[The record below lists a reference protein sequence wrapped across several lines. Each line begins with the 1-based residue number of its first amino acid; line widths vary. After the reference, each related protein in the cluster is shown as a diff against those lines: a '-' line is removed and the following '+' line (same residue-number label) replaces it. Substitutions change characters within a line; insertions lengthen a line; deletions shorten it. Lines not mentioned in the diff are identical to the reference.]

1 MEEPSSGK
9 YGCSVE
15 RVLCQRLFLVENEVM
30 AEGEIDE
37 HAPCCTEE
45 KSNDSV
51 MTCQRPETEKS
62 QHDTTV
68 YDEAGQ
74 VGQYKTAPLMVNLMA
89 LAATVPECPV
99 TI

>member
-1 MEEPSSGK
+1 MEEPSSRK
-9 YGCSVE
+9 YRCSVE
-15 RVLCQRLFLVENEVM
+15 RALCQRLFLVENEVI
-30 AEGEIDE
+30 AEGEIDK
-37 HAPCCTEE
+37 HATCCTEE
-45 KSNDSV
+45 KGNDGV

-68 YDEAGQ
+68 YDEARK